1 MAIDMYLTLPTSD
14 IAGESTRAG
23 HEGEIEVI
31 AWSFGGANPTS
42 LGVGGGG
49 GAGTVALNE
58 LTITKYL
65 DASSA
70 ELFQAMC
77 LGEHFQTAKM
87 TAYKSGGAAAVAY
100 LTLEFEQLYPTGL
113 SSGGS
118 MGEDVFTESVTFS
131 FAKVIVTY
139 TEQGP
144 DGTAGGD
151 HVGSWNILTG
161 EPE

>member
-1 MAIDMYLTLPTSD
+1 MAIDMYLTLEGSD
-14 IAGESTRAG
+14 IAGESTRVN

-31 AWSFGGANPTS
+31 AWSFGGSNPSS

-49 GAGTVALNE
+49 GAGKVTLQE

-70 ELFQAMC
+70 EFFQALC
-77 LGEHFQTAKM
+77 SGGHFPSGKM
-87 TAYKSGGAAAVAY
+87 TAYKAGGSEPVAY
-100 LTLEFEQLYPTGL
+100 LTLDFEMLYPTSI

-118 MGEDVFTESVTFS
+118 YGEDVFTETISFTFGKVT
-131 FAKVIVTY
+131 VTY
-139 TEQGP
+139 TEQNP

-151 HVGSWNILTG
+151 HVGAWNVLTNA
-161 EPE
+161 PQ